1 MAKATTGIIP
11 MNGAIRDFDNHLK
24 SHPRTIL
31 SAKYGDGK
39 SFFLKAAEKKLGKKY
54 VFLKL
59 YPVNYQVEE
68 NQGVFEYIKR
78 DLLFQLYGNGMV
90 PSTFEIPDNIA
101 SYFFLRHKW
110 EDFAKEILQYLSFLD
125 ASNTVKTTI
134 GAIKFLMAMR
144 EKYEE
149 YKANKSTVGTLL
161 NDFLSV
167 YDKKGIYE
175 ADPITSILCGIIS
188 AWKHANPKQKICLIF
203 EDMDRIDPAHIFR
216 ILNVVS
222 AHMDYGYKYGVSP
235 GDNSLSGNK
244 FGVDNIVICLDYDN
258 LHSIYRHFY
267 GPDACFEGYISK
279 FSDNGYF
286 QYSIKRLAR
295 QFYSER
301 LRTVTEMDT
310 VGIKAV
316 LKHIDL
322 LSFSLRQIFQSIDD
336 VDKQIHMP
344 ESEDCIKFHKGMI
357 TMAALFKRMGMDEEG
372 IVSSLAAAFVSNPL
386 DIGPYMGTLM
396 MHRRK
401 LDEYPFDF
409 TFGEKQD
416 NIVIA
421 YRILNCNDKG
431 KASIC
436 KKSVAGS
443 SAVLIDPKEEAEYLL
458 KYIYR

>member
-1 MAKATTGIIP
+1 MDS
-11 MNGAIRDFDNHLK
+11 AIKDFDNHLK

-39 SFFLKAAEKKLGKKY
+39 SYFLKAAEKKLSKKY

-90 PSTFEIPDNIA
+90 PESYFIPDSIS
-101 SYFFLRHKW
+101 SYFFLQHNW
-110 EDFAKEILQYLSFLD
+110 EEFAKDILQCLSFLD
-125 ASNTVKTTI
+125 ASNTVKTTV
-134 GAIKFLMAMR
+134 GAFRFLMSMR
-144 EKYEE
+144 EKYEDL
-149 YKANKSTVGTLL
+149 KGNKNSVGSLL
-161 NDFLSV
+161 NDFLAG

-188 AWKHANPKQKICLIF
+188 AWKQEHPKQKICLVF

-222 AHMDYGYKYGVSP
+222 AHMDYGYKYAVSP
-235 GDNSLSGNK
+235 DSSLAGNK

-295 QFYSER
+295 HYYAN
-301 LRTVTEMDT
+301 LLVPVTGMD
-310 VGIKAV
+310 GKAISAI
-316 LKHIDL
+316 LKRIDL
-322 LSFSLRQIFQSIDD
+322 LSFSLRQIFQSPDN
-336 VDKQIHMP
+336 VESQIRMP
-344 ESEDCIKFHKGMI
+344 ANSGCFKIHKGMI
-357 TMAALFKRMGMDEEG
+357 IMGAILRRMCMDEEG
-372 IVSSLAAAFVSNPL
+372 IIAALSDAFAASPMDV
-386 DIGPYMGTLM
+386 GPFIGTLM
-396 MHRRK
+396 MQKRK
-401 LDEYPFDF
+401 LDKYPFEF
-409 TFGEKQD
+409 SFGEKQ
-416 NIVIA
+416 NNSLVG
-421 YRILNCNDKG
+421 YRVLGCNESG
-431 KASIC
+431 KASMC
-436 KKSVAGS
+436 KTASVTE
-443 SAVLIDPKEEAEYLL
+443 SAVTINPREEIEYLL
-458 KYIYR
+458 RFVNE